1 MNKLIT
7 AFLLLVFSLSAFA
20 ESVDSIIKKIDYN
33 QSPDSVVYNA
43 KMIITKNGKNTEKT
57 MKIYGKG
64 KNSTFVEFLTPV
76 RDKGTKYLRLK
87 DNLWMYLADAEK
99 TMKISGHMLRQGMMG
114 SDFSYEDQTE
124 RSKLFEDYTASI
136 IGEEKLNGR
145 DMWVMLLESKPGIEV
160 TYVKRKIWVDKEQYV
175 IYFSQLF
182 AKSGKLLK
190 ELSVDEVKKI
200 DDRFY
205 PVSQKMTDKIKG
217 NSYTTIV
224 FTDIT
229 LDKSV
234 SDSLFTLQNL
244 EAKN

>member
-7 AFLLLVFSLSAFA
+7 AFLLLVLSLPVFA

-43 KMIITKNGKNTEKT
+43 KMIISKNGKNTEKT

-64 KNSTFVEFLTPV
+64 KNSTFVEFLSPA
-76 RDKGTKYLRLK
+76 RDKGTRYLRLK

-200 DDRFY
+200 EDRFY

-224 FTDIT
+224 LTDIT
-229 LDKSV
+229 LDKTI

-244 EAKN
+244 ESKN

>member
-7 AFLLLVFSLSAFA
+7 AFFLLVFSLSAFA

-43 KMIITKNGKNTEKT
+43 KMVITKNGKNTEKT

-64 KNSTFVEFLTPV
+64 KNSTFVEFLTPA

-145 DMWVMLLESKPGIEV
+145 DMWVMLLESKSGIEV

-182 AKSGKLLK
+182 ALLV
-190 ELSVDEVKKI
+190 L
-200 DDRFY
+200 
-205 PVSQKMTDKIKG
+205 
-217 NSYTTIV
+217 
-224 FTDIT
+224 
-229 LDKSV
+229 
-234 SDSLFTLQNL
+234 LF
-244 EAKN
+244 

>member
-7 AFLLLVFSLSAFA
+7 AFFLLVFSLSAFA

-43 KMIITKNGKNTEKT
+43 KMIISKNGKNTEKT
-57 MKIYGKG
+57 MKIYGKD

>member
-1 MNKLIT
+1 MKKIIII
-7 AFLLLVFSLSAFA
+7 LLLAVLSITVFS
-20 ESVDSIIKKIDYN
+20 ETVDSIIKKIDYN

-43 KMIITKNGKNTEKT
+43 KMVISKNGKNSEKI

-64 KNSTFVEFLTPV
+64 KNSTFVEFLEPA

-87 DNLWMYLADAEK
+87 DNLWIYLADAEK

-124 RSKLFEDYTASI
+124 RTKLFEDYNSSI
-136 IGEEKLNGR
+136 VGEEKLNGR
-145 DMWVMLLESKPGIEV
+145 DMWVLMLESKPGVEV
-160 TYVKRKIWVDKEQYV
+160 TYVKRKIWVDKEHYV
-175 IYFSQLF
+175 IYFSQMF
-182 AKSGKLLK
+182 AKSGKLIK
-190 ELSVDEVKKI
+190 ELNVDEVKKI
-200 DDRFY
+200 GDRFY

-217 NSYTTIV
+217 NSYTTIIL
-224 FTDIT
+224 TNIT

-234 SDSLFTLQNL
+234 PDTLFTLQNL

>member
-64 KNSTFVEFLTPV
+64 KNSTFVEFLTPA

-234 SDSLFTLQNL
+234 PDSLFTLQNL
-244 EAKN
+244 ESKN

>member
-64 KNSTFVEFLTPV
+64 KNSTFVEFLTPA

-87 DNLWMYLADAEK
+87 DNLWIYLADAEK

-200 DDRFY
+200 EDRFY

-234 SDSLFTLQNL
+234 PDSLFTLQNL
-244 EAKN
+244 ESKN

>member
-64 KNSTFVEFLTPV
+64 KNSTFVEFLTPA

-200 DDRFY
+200 EDRFY

-234 SDSLFTLQNL
+234 PDSLFTLQNL
-244 EAKN
+244 ESKN

>member
-7 AFLLLVFSLSAFA
+7 AFFLLVFSLSAFA

-43 KMIITKNGKNTEKT
+43 KMVITKNGKNTEKT

-182 AKSGKLLK
+182 AKSRKLLK

>member
-7 AFLLLVFSLSAFA
+7 AFFLLVFSLSAFA

-64 KNSTFVEFLTPV
+64 KNSTFVEFLTPA

-200 DDRFY
+200 EDRFY

-224 FTDIT
+224 LTDIT
-229 LDKSV
+229 LDKTI

-244 EAKN
+244 ESKN

>member
-7 AFLLLVFSLSAFA
+7 AFFLLVFSLSAFA

-64 KNSTFVEFLTPV
+64 KNSTFVEFLTPA

-87 DNLWMYLADAEK
+87 DNLWIYLADAEK

>member
-7 AFLLLVFSLSAFA
+7 AFFLLVFSLSAFA

-43 KMIITKNGKNTEKT
+43 KMVITKNGKNTEKT

-99 TMKISGHMLRQGMMG
+99 TMKIAGHMLRQGMMG

>member
-7 AFLLLVFSLSAFA
+7 AFFLLVFSLSAFA

-43 KMIITKNGKNTEKT
+43 KMVITKNGKNTEKT